1 MNLNPDQNRTSGNYL
16 QMKKPAERR
25 SFLIGTHENGILS
38 LSPTGRTSIGCK
50 TEEAPIEAVYAW
62 MARRRRKENP
72 PPTHK
77 KRRRL
82 FESSDELRAWL
93 KEHPEET
100 P

>member
-1 MNLNPDQNRTSGNYL
+1 
-16 QMKKPAERR
+16 MKKPERR
-25 SFLIGTHENGILS
+25 SFLIGTHEGGILS

-50 TEEAPIEAVYAW
+50 TEEAPIELVYAW
-62 MARRRRKENP
+62 MARRRRQENP

-77 KRRRL
+77 KQRRRRL

-93 KEHPEET
+93 KEHPKET